1 MEEEDLGETRR
12 ITVLYE
18 VKLTTAPKD
27 NLGFW
32 NNIQASKETA
42 TSSHKILFS
51 PTKIPKL

>member
-12 ITVLYE
+12 IIVLYE